1 MAPTHLHPPHRPTE
15 PPGARSV
22 HPKTLALGP
31 VRVGQ
36 GVAAPVARD
45 EDLGG
50 DPREGVQRP
59 AVAEVSARCPSSV
72 RRRRGRGNGE
82 EERDEGGEEGGG
94 PAAPTAARRRPHFFP
109 GDVVVTSDEDSGLPR
124 AFR

>member
-72 RRRRGRGNGE
+72 RRRRGRGGD
-82 EERDEGGEEGGG
+82 EERDEWDEEEGG
-94 PAAPTAARRRPHFFP
+94 PAAARRRRHLF
-109 GDVVVTSDEDSGLPR
+109 TRRCSCDE
-124 AFR
+124 